1 MRFTGLDESQLVRW
15 RLEQRPRSATWTS
28 TSGPGSRWA
37 GAHSRPATRLSR
49 VQLRVEADLRAL
61 LDKVVAADHPFLG
74 ACYGIGTLGVHQG
87 AVVDRK
93 YGEPVGAVTVTLTA
107 EGRADPLLGAP
118 GVVRGVRRAQG
129 GGQPAAAARGA
140 AGELAGLPRAAF
152 RVGRNVYAT
161 QLHPELDPA
170 GLRTRLGVYRD
181 AGYFAPQDADR
192 LIGLFA
198 FEGDRRAGPGARAAS
213 RRCPRVGPAREQ
225 YRHARLVTEV
235 GATTPSDAPGFGR
248 TCATTSP
255 ATSRTTSRL
264 TRRCLSSKELEQQG
278 GAPRPWLPPV
288 DSAAD
293 AGRQ

>member
-28 TSGPGSRWA
+28 TSGPGSPLGGSPFTTSDA
-37 GAHSRPATRLSR
+37 AKSA

-152 RVGRNVYAT
+152 QVGRNVYAT

-170 GLRTRLGVYRD
+170 GLRTRIGVYRD
-181 AGYFAPQDADR
+181 AGDFAPQDADR

-198 FEGDRRAGPGARAAS
+198 FEGDRRVVRA
-213 RRCPRVGPAREQ
+213 
-225 YRHARLVTEV
+225 
-235 GATTPSDAPGFGR
+235 
-248 TCATTSP
+248 
-255 ATSRTTSRL
+255 
-264 TRRCLSSKELEQQG
+264 
-278 GAPRPWLPPV
+278 
-288 DSAAD
+288 
-293 AGRQ
+293 

>member
-49 VQLRVEADLRAL
+49 RSSCGWRPTCGRCWTRSSRRTTRSWA
-61 LDKVVAADHPFLG
+61 G

-107 EGRADPLLGAP
+107 EGRADPLLGSP

-170 GLRTRLGVYRD
+170 GLRTRIGVYRD
-181 AGYFAPQDADR
+181 AGDFAPQDADR

-198 FEGDRRAGPGARAAS
+198 FEGDRRVVRA
-213 RRCPRVGPAREQ
+213 
-225 YRHARLVTEV
+225 
-235 GATTPSDAPGFGR
+235 
-248 TCATTSP
+248 
-255 ATSRTTSRL
+255 
-264 TRRCLSSKELEQQG
+264 
-278 GAPRPWLPPV
+278 
-288 DSAAD
+288 
-293 AGRQ
+293 